1 MKLNR
6 ICFTALLCGLTLV
19 PLRSQ
24 RRDFQQE
31 IQRQDQAIQSL
42 QKEIEATRKRIARER
57 QKEQST
63 AQKIANLEQ
72 EISLLDQ
79 LLSRLNQELATNEAR
94 IRSLEKDIT
103 AMEKELAALRERYA
117 RRVVNVYQKGSL
129 SPLEALFSSTSW
141 RQAIYRSKYL
151 TIISDLD
158 RANQQRLNSLIIDI
172 GQQKLSYE
180 AAVRKSARLK
190 REQEK
195 QKADLQNLKRQKEKD
210 LRKIKRNKA
219 ELAELVREKQAGV
232 KQLESVRQAILKDK
246 DRFEREERL
255 RKQREALQARKF
267 SELKGHLPWPAD
279 GRIIT
284 SFGRQWNPKL
294 KTTTESPGI
303 DIKGKP
309 GSPIT
314 AVMNG
319 IVISITFI
327 RGYGTTLI
335 LDHGNGYFTV
345 YSHVTNIQVS
355 MDNQVRS
362 GDVLAY
368 MGDSGS
374 VNGAMLHFE
383 IWGQDQKLNPEQW
396 LLQRP

>member
-6 ICFTALLCGLTLV
+6 ICFTAILAGLVLV
-19 PLRSQ
+19 PLQSQ
-24 RRDFQQE
+24 RRDFKQE
-31 IQRQDQAIQSL
+31 IQRQDQAINSL
-42 QKEIEATRKRIARER
+42 QKEIEATRRRMAQEG
-57 QKEQST
+57 QKELST
-63 AQKIANLEQ
+63 AKKIANLER
-72 EISLLDQ
+72 EISLLDR
-79 LLSRLNQELATNEAR
+79 LLSQLNQELRTNEER
-94 IRSLEKDIT
+94 IRSLEEDIQ
-103 AMEKELAALRERYA
+103 AKEADLDALRQRYA
-117 RRVVNVYQKGSL
+117 RRVVNVYKKGTL
-129 SPLEALFSSTSW
+129 SPLENIFSSTSW
-141 RQAIYRSKYL
+141 RQAVYRAKYL
-151 TIISDLD
+151 AIISDLERD
-158 RANQQRLNSLIIDI
+158 HKKRLNSLIIDI

-180 AAVRKSARLK
+180 AAVRKSTRLK

-195 QKADLQNLKRQKEKD
+195 QKEELQTLKRRKEKD
-210 LRKIKRNKA
+210 LRKIRRNKA
-219 ELAELVREKQAGV
+219 ELAELVREKQAGI
-232 KQLESVRQAILKDK
+232 KQLEEVRKAILKDK

-255 RKQREALQARKF
+255 RRQREALQARKL
-267 SELKGHLPWPAD
+267 SELEGRLPWPAE

-303 DIKGKP
+303 DIKGQP

-335 LDHGNGYFTV
+335 IDHGGGYFTV

-355 MDNQVRS
+355 MDSQVRS
-362 GDVLAY
+362 GDILAY

-383 IWGQDQKLNPEQW
+383 IWGKDQKLNPEKW
-396 LLQRP
+396 LSKQP